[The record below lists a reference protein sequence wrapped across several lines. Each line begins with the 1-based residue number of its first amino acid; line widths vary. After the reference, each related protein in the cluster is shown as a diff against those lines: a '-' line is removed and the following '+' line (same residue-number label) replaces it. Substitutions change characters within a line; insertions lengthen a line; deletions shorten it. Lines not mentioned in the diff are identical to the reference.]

1 MLKDLIA
8 AEFKYPD
15 RWRKDTMK
23 DDRETSAAG
32 GEVTYL
38 KKWLTTLNIVVFKMN
53 KVVSINVVH
62 EFCYDSE
69 SDNINRKTV
78 MKQK

>member
-23 DDRETSAAG
+23 DDRETSVAG
-32 GEVTYL
+32 GEVTS
-38 KKWLTTLNIVVFKMN
+38 FE
-53 KVVSINVVH
+53 KVVDYI
-62 EFCYDSE
+62 EYCCL
-69 SDNINRKTV
+69 
-78 MKQK
+78 